1 MLLAA
6 AEINGQKFK
15 KTKTITRVTTKMKE
29 QELIKCPVQGGL
41 TTYQM
46 LHALV
51 LVLTCTPTVPVLY
64 KCSII
69 MFVLYLHF
77 SPIHSN

>member
-1 MLLAA
+1 
-6 AEINGQKFK
+6 
-15 KTKTITRVTTKMKE
+15 MKE

-51 LVLTCTPTVPVLY
+51 LVLTCTPTVLY
-64 KCSII
+64 KYSII
-69 MFVLYLHF
+69 MFVLYLYF